1 MIRIK
6 DTTFDFDKEHRI
18 TYCYIVDNKNRMTI
32 GTAMCHEDDVDMMS
46 WRTGEEIAFRRAKMD
61 ALRTHRDVD
70 LLPRLSALKQ
80 LYYSMKHS
88 SKFNPKSY
96 ENIMLQRQIRA
107 IEFDLSTI
115 KEILAY
121 EHQNLKEY
129 IQGKDKIYK
138 RIRERNKGQE

>member
-1 MIRIK
+1 
-6 DTTFDFDKEHRI
+6 
-18 TYCYIVDNKNRMTI
+18 
-32 GTAMCHEDDVDMMS
+32 MCHEDDVDMMS